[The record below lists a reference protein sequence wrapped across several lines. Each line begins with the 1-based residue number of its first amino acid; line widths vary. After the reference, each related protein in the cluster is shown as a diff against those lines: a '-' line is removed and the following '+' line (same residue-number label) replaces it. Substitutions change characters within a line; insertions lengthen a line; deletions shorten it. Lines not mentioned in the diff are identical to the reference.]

1 MSAKPCLISARM
13 GCVSTPWGP
22 TGVFATEAT
31 NQTHPEQTVRILM
44 NVQESLVHVNTSA
57 TTLLV
62 LTSAAVHQVSSST
75 EMVGLARIWTNVQLD
90 SIFANTTASTQR
102 GATNACAHQD
112 TNNMGTGV
120 WTSMSVLNS
129 RVFVLLLVLARIPMA
144 VSDVFAQEV
153 TS

>member
-1 MSAKPCLISARM
+1 MYESISR
-13 GCVSTPWGP
+13 
-22 TGVFATEAT
+22 
-31 NQTHPEQTVRILM
+31 
-44 NVQESLVHVNTSA
+44 SLVHVNTSA
-57 TTLLV
+57 TTLLG

-129 RVFVLLLVLARIPMA
+129 RLDYYTLALIIEISIHPLCRVFVLLLVLARIPMA